1 MRGRTC
7 HCGNGL
13 SAKAGPGD
21 KMMAQIH
28 AYRHALRLLGRALAA
43 GAVVEIAG
51 RALVR
56 VDEPGPVEPRDPG
69 DSWPAFTAAEPGI
82 YACCPMVLGVPAAI
96 LAPASYAWLR
106 LGEVDELAELLPVAE
121 WLAGL
126 GRHGVRPFA
135 VGLLHGLGRIA
146 EHAGD
151 IRADGAV
158 RLVISS
164 PDNLAR
170 HLFG

>member
-1 MRGRTC
+1 
-7 HCGNGL
+7 
-13 SAKAGPGD
+13 
-21 KMMAQIH
+21 MAQIH
-28 AYRHALRLLGRALAA
+28 AYRHATRLLARALAA
-43 GAVVEIAG
+43 GAVVELSG

-56 VDEPGPVEPRDPG
+56 VDEPGPVLPRDPG
-69 DSWPAFTAAEPGI
+69 DTWPAFTAIEPGI
-82 YACCPMVLGVPAAI
+82 YACCPVVLGVPAAI
-96 LAPASYAWLR
+96 LAPASYAWLH
-106 LGEVDELAELLPVAE
+106 LGEVDELDELLPVAE

-126 GRHGVRPFA
+126 GRNGIRPFA

-151 IRADGAV
+151 IRAGSGA

>member
-1 MRGRTC
+1 
-7 HCGNGL
+7 
-13 SAKAGPGD
+13 
-21 KMMAQIH
+21 MAQIH
-28 AYRHALRLLGRALAA
+28 AYLHATRLLSRALAA
-43 GAVVEIAG
+43 GAVVELAG

-56 VDEPGPVEPRDPG
+56 VDEPGPVRPRDPG
-69 DSWPAFTAAEPGI
+69 DTWPAFVAAEPGI
-82 YACCPMVLGVPAAI
+82 YACCPVVGGVPAAI
-96 LAPASYAWLR
+96 LPPASFAWLR

-126 GRHGVRPFA
+126 GRQGIRPFA

-146 EHAGD
+146 EHEGD
-151 IRADGAV
+151 IRADAAS